1 MDARLKQRAVIEF
14 LIKEGC
20 SAVEIH
26 RRLKDV
32 YGDAVIDVSNV
43 RRWVKKFRDGESE
56 IADKPRSG
64 RSSTSVTD
72 NRRSRIDELIREN
85 RRITIHKIADALQ
98 LFYGSVQ
105 AMIENLGYHKVCA
118 KWVPRQLT
126 PDLRHIRVEGCQELL
141 IMFEV
146 QKDTFF
152 TNVVTGDETW
162 AYLYDLESKNQSKDW
177 WHTGSPH
184 HKKF

>member
-1 MDARLKQRAVIEF
+1 
-14 LIKEGC
+14 
-20 SAVEIH
+20 VEIY

-32 YGDAVIDVSNV
+32 YGDTVIDVSNV

-56 IADKPRSG
+56 TADKP
-64 RSSTSVTD
+64 TAVTD
-72 NRRSRIDELIREN
+72 NRHHQIDELIREN
-85 RRITIHKIADALQ
+85 RRITIHEIADALQ
-98 LFYGSVQ
+98 VSYGSVQ
-105 AMIENLGYHKVCA
+105 AMIENLGYHKVCT

-126 PDLRHIRVEGCQELL
+126 PDLRHIRVEVCQELIL
-141 IMFEV
+141 MFEV

-184 HKKF
+184 LKKF